1 MDSNTLMYG
10 TSDAGRNVHN
20 EDPQLAEW
28 LRQAGKKLNLRT
40 HKVKGKVRCGVVWC
54 GAVFVNTCVGQCP
67 FVGFRIHHLA
77 PSVIP
82 YHLSPSVIPYHLSSS
97 VILYHLS
104 PCVFAKTIILA
115 VRPRP

>member
-1 MDSNTLMYG
+1 MYG

-54 GAVFVNTCVGQCP
+54 VRYLLTRVSGNA
-67 FVGFRIHHLA
+67 
-77 PSVIP
+77 
-82 YHLSPSVIPYHLSSS
+82 LSLDFGY
-97 VILYHLS
+97 
-104 PCVFAKTIILA
+104 TI
-115 VRPRP
+115 